1 MKSFVLGLL
10 LGASLS
16 AYALPTLFTV
26 HLVAHDA
33 TGRTLTA
40 TAQGNSLTWDGA
52 NSFGATGLTVEYTDV
67 DTVLCDGFG
76 R

>member
-1 MKSFVLGLL
+1 MKTFVLGLL

-33 TGRTLTA
+33 TGRVLTA

-52 NSFGATGLTVEYTDV
+52 NSFGATGLTVEFSTDQ
-67 DTVLCDGFG
+67 LWCSGFG
-76 R
+76 P

>member
-1 MKSFVLGLL
+1 MKTFVLGLL

-26 HLVAHDA
+26 HLIGHDA
-33 TGRTLTA
+33 AGRTLTA
-40 TAQGNSLTWDGA
+40 TAQGNSLAWDGA
-52 NSFGATGLTVEYTDV
+52 NSFGATVLTLEYSDV